1 MELCEWLHV
10 FTVNT
15 SPGGITVKY
24 KNSQSSTVSTTVL
37 EGHSLPPPRIC
48 GNSYKRCSLH
58 ITSNFDKSIRVAI
71 FPLRSGIGLVSYDY
85 LSNEDTLVYRDQF
98 VLTQI
103 FPNCSFMY
111 FTGTREVVGYCLD
124 LSAEPAYMYSLR
136 IGIQYDNLSLS
147 VLKQHNVG
155 ERVKLINF
163 TSLSNFV
170 YFDFNPNHVDH
181 CFSNEAGH
189 VVCLENGEVLDHGFS
204 DERFVFKELHIS
216 ACSSVSRLLR
226 VGMTCKLVAYCDDNV
241 FLFEVH
247 QDQPT
252 VLSNRSSGQVFVC
265 TDLQTVKLANGN
277 LSLHTD
283 IGTWTGMS
291 IPFPLERIRQGDCFI
306 IDGHYLFFA
315 TLVDGR
321 TLLSNFTSASYRQLG
336 ASEHA
341 TYVPSMVKGQ
351 IGLVHDENETLVYN
365 LSLPC
370 HEEPTVIPDS
380 FILANYFSTGA
391 REQCWCP
398 SDSSPSMPT
407 SIPVSQPTTVIY
419 PTSVNDSRL
428 EKWEVL
434 LAVIL
439 PVTVVVVVP
448 LLCILT
454 TVCCVCK

>member
-1 MELCEWLHV
+1 M

-15 SPGGITVKY
+15 NPGGITLKY

-37 EGHSLPPPRIC
+37 EGHSLPPPHIC

-58 ITSNFDKSIRVAI
+58 ITSNFNESIRVAI
-71 FPLRSGIGLVSYDY
+71 FPLQSGIGLVSYDR
-85 LSNEDTLVYRDQF
+85 LSDEDTLVYRDQF
-98 VLTQI
+98 VLTRI

-111 FTGTREVVGYCLD
+111 FTGMREVVGYCLD
-124 LSAEPAYMYSLR
+124 LSAERSYMYSLR
-136 IGIQYDNLSLS
+136 IGIQYDNLSQS
-147 VLKQHNVG
+147 VLKQHKVG
-155 ERVKLINF
+155 ERVELIDSA
-163 TSLSNFV
+163 SLSNFIF
-170 YFDFNPNHVDH
+170 FDFNPNPTDR

-204 DERFVFKELHIS
+204 DEQFVFKELRIS

-226 VGMTCKLVAYCDDNV
+226 VGTTCKLVAYCDDKV

-252 VLSNRSSGQVFVC
+252 VLSDGSSGQVFVC
-265 TDLQTVKLANGN
+265 PDLQTVKLTNRN

-283 IGTWTGMS
+283 TGTSTGTS
-291 IPFPLERIRQGDCFI
+291 IPFPLERIRQGNCFI
-306 IDGHYLFFA
+306 IDNHYLFFA

-351 IGLVHDENETLVYN
+351 IGLVHDENKTLVYD

-370 HEEPTVIPDS
+370 PQEPTVIPDS
-380 FILANYFSTGA
+380 FVLANFFSTGA
-391 REQCWCP
+391 RDRCWCP
-398 SDSSPSMPT
+398 SDSSSSM
-407 SIPVSQPTTVIY
+407 PVSQQPTTAVSS
-419 PTSVNDSRL
+419 TSVKDSQG
-428 EKWEVL
+428 ETWVMP
-434 LAVIL
+434 LAVAL
-439 PVTVVVVVP
+439 PVIVMVVVVVV
-448 LLCILT
+448 LMCILT
-454 TVCCVCK
+454 KVYCMCK

>member
-1 MELCEWLHV
+1 M
-10 FTVNT
+10 FTVSTN
-15 SPGGITVKY
+15 PGGITIKY

-37 EGHSLPPPRIC
+37 EGHFLPPPRIC

-58 ITSNFDKSIRVAI
+58 ITSNFDENIRVAI
-71 FPLRSGIGLVSYDY
+71 FPLQSGVGLVSYDH
-85 LSNEDTLVYRDQF
+85 LSDEDTLVYRDQF

-124 LSAEPAYMYSLR
+124 LSAEPAYMYGLR

-155 ERVKLINF
+155 ERVELIDSA
-163 TSLSNFV
+163 SLSNFV
-170 YFDFNPNHVDH
+170 FFDFNPNPADR

-226 VGMTCKLVAYCDDNV
+226 VGMTCKLVAYCDDMV

-252 VLSNRSSGQVFVC
+252 VLSDGSSGQVFVC
-265 TDLQTVKLANGN
+265 SNLWFVKLARGT
-277 LSLHTD
+277 LSLHTET
-283 IGTWTGMS
+283 GTWTGMS

-336 ASEHA
+336 VSEHA
-341 TYVPSMVKGQ
+341 MYVPSMVKGQ
-351 IGLVHDENETLVYN
+351 IGLVHDENETLVYD

-370 HEEPTVIPDS
+370 PQEPTVILDS

-391 REQCWCP
+391 RDLCWCP
-398 SDSSPSMPT
+398 SASSPSMPP
-407 SIPVSQPTTVIY
+407 SMPVSQPTTVIY
-419 PTSVNDSRL
+419 PTSVNDSQSER
-428 EKWEVL
+428 WVVP
-434 LAVIL
+434 LAVML
-439 PVTVVVVVP
+439 LVTVVVM
-448 LLCILT
+448 LCILT
-454 TVCCVCK
+454 TVCCVYK